1 MKPGP
6 WTIIYG
12 ATVFILVAVIG
23 VSMVYTPE
31 PMVVIYNDAMIEPSQ
46 NWNMYRL
53 NITHLGLAPE
63 DCVVGSGLVLEWRTE
78 RLNHGEYAASKS
90 SPAVYRDTVFVGLDT
105 GALVA
110 VDRESG
116 EIEWSFYTRRSR
128 NGIHGSPCVDP
139 SRGLVYIG
147 AYDGWIYA
155 VDIDSGIKVWE
166 NRLGSY
172 IGSSPTLYNDV
183 VYIGVEMDKPDGY
196 IVGVDADT
204 GREVFRTDPLG
215 DHPHSTPSVDPV
227 SRCVFIGENDGDLY
241 SYWLNGSMRW
251 SYHTG
256 SAIKSTP
263 AILDGVVYI
272 TSWDRKL
279 HAVNISTGEP
289 LWVFTSGASSMSSP
303 TINPDNGL
311 IYFGNH
317 GGLIYAVNST
327 TGDDVWRYKT
337 GDMITASPTLVQS
350 TNTVIIGS
358 KDKGVYLLDAM
369 TGEVKQKLELLS
381 GFTGVP
387 VAVGDHLYLFDHLG
401 YLYSYRMG

>member
-6 WTIIYG
+6 WTVLFG
-12 ATVFILVAVIG
+12 ATVVILVAIIG
-23 VSMVYTPE
+23 VSLVYTPE
-31 PMVVIYNDAMIEPSQ
+31 SKVTVFNDVMITPSQ
-46 NWNMYRL
+46 DWTMYRL
-53 NITHLGLAPE
+53 NITHIGLAPE
-63 DCVVGSGLVLEWRTE
+63 DCIVDEGLILEWRTK

-90 SPAVYRDTVFVGLDT
+90 SPAVYRDTLFVGLDT
-105 GALVA
+105 GALIA
-110 VDRESG
+110 VDRETG
-116 EIEWSFYTRRSR
+116 EVKWSFFTRWSR

-155 VDIDSGIKVWE
+155 VDIDTGTKVWE
-166 NRLGSY
+166 NKLGSY
-172 IGSSPTLYNDV
+172 IGSSPTLYQDI

-196 IVGVDADT
+196 IVGVDADN

-215 DHPHSTPSVDPV
+215 DHPHSTPSIDPV
-227 SRCVFIGENDGDLY
+227 SGCVFIGENDGDLY
-241 SYWLNGSMRW
+241 CYWFNGSMRW
-251 SYHTG
+251 SYPTG
-256 SAIKSTP
+256 SPIKSTP
-263 AILDGVVYI
+263 AIHAGVVYI

-279 HAVNISTGEP
+279 HALNISTGKL

-303 TINPDNGL
+303 TIDPDSGL

-317 GGLIYAVNST
+317 GGVFYAVNST
-327 TGDDVWRYKT
+327 TGDDVWRFRT
-337 GDMITASPTLVQS
+337 DGMITASPTLVRS
-350 TNTVIIGS
+350 TDIVIIGS
-358 KDKGVYLLDAM
+358 KDMGVYLLDAD

-401 YLYSYRMG
+401 YLYSYRIS